1 VSVVVFTLKGRQCQ
15 LSKEDVERA
24 MNEVEPAAGRH
35 YFVVINGRRYPVQ
48 QVLYLSVRSQC
59 TGLSQLDFSSSS
71 AANILSQIG
80 FDIAVEK

>member
-1 VSVVVFTLKGRQCQ
+1 VVFTLKGGQCQ

-24 MNEVEPAAGRH
+24 MNGGEPAAGRH
-35 YFVVINGRRYPVQ
+35 YFVFVNGKRYPAQ
-48 QVLYLSVRSQC
+48 QVLYVSARSQC

-80 FDIAVEK
+80 FDIIVEK